1 MDKEYQVTIEEM
13 ISETFNVVAKS
24 AEEAYKIAITKYE
37 NGEFVLSQGNLI
49 LKQMHVS
56 DNSQD
61 YIDWKEF

>member
-49 LKQMHVS
+49 LKQMQVS

-61 YIDWKEF
+61 YIDWEEF

>member
-1 MDKEYQVTIEEM
+1 MDKEYKVTIEEM

-24 AEEAYKIAITKYE
+24 AEEAYRIAIAKYE

-49 LKQMHVS
+49 MKQMQVS

>member
-49 LKQMHVS
+49 MKQMQVS